1 MHGPRVRRH
10 AVQRYTADDELAC
23 TRLRVHADACIDW
36 HQCTRASI
44 PQSLSA
50 MQSMHA
56 KDIRRNESGTYPREG
71 INKEEGN
78 FAGILEVLRL
88 PT

>member
-1 MHGPRVRRH
+1 
-10 AVQRYTADDELAC
+10 
-23 TRLRVHADACIDW
+23 
-36 HQCTRASI
+36 
-44 PQSLSA
+44 